1 MAKPSS
7 SNSRK
12 DSVVGVESDHENFF
26 TSDRRP
32 VTSFSPYCSGFSKVA
47 FGQGSVEYYVL
58 SCLLARYPK
67 LENLQAFSKFA
78 PRIELPEVYA
88 GVGHTL
94 IHFLFTGR
102 YQTLRSSEAPNED
115 EDNVE
120 YGRALMTYAAAR
132 AYDLNDLA
140 SLAQGKAQSHG
151 DALKTS
157 SALDRIKDVFSAGLP
172 NDKWFDAHLNE
183 KLGAFFREPDE
194 IFDIRDLVSGVG
206 EVPDYDKKL
215 VEILGQMVR
224 GSVRPHKDVEDVI
237 EEDAEATDVTEP
249 AEAEKQEWAE
259 PNTESDDCE
268 GGKGKHNAPESDH
281 GEPDYLR
288 NEKSIG
294 EEDPSAVSPEPP
306 APDGPVEEISVDPP
320 ENPPPISPPQLKS
333 PKTTLAH
340 GKNPLKMMN
349 GPCQLERA
357 RRRRI
362 RKRRYGNGNEI
373 ARMIVRHFLK
383 VTLVLLFRRRKY

>member
-1 MAKPSS
+1 MAKTSS

-12 DSVVGVESDHENFF
+12 DSVVGVESDHESFF

-32 VTSFSPYCSGFSKVA
+32 VTSPYCSGFSKVA
-47 FGQGSVEYYVL
+47 FGQGSVAYYVL

-67 LENLQAFSKFA
+67 LENLQAFSKFS

-94 IHFLFTGR
+94 VHFLFTGR

-115 EDNVE
+115 EDDVE

-140 SLAQGKAQSHG
+140 CLAQGKAQSHG
-151 DALKTS
+151 DALKIS
-157 SALDRIKDVFSAGLP
+157 SALDHIKAVVSAGLS
-172 NDKWFDAHLNE
+172 NDEWLDAHLNE

-194 IFDIRDLVSGVG
+194 LFDIQDLVSCVG
-206 EVPDYDKKL
+206 EALAFNKKL
-215 VEILGQMVR
+215 VEVLGQMVR
-224 GSVRPHKDVEDVI
+224 GIMRPHNDVEDVI
-237 EEDAEATDVTEP
+237 DEDAEATDVTEP
-249 AEAEKQEWAE
+249 AQAEKQEWAE

-320 ENPPPISPPQLKS
+320 ENREFTRNPPPAEEDACDGRGADASVEHSTPYRPAAIEVSENDLGAWQESTENDEWAMPTRKS
-333 PKTTLAH
+333 KKK
-340 GKNPLKMMN
+340 KNK
-349 GPCQLERA
+349 EKK
-357 RRRRI
+357 I
-362 RKRRYGNGNEI
+362 WEW
-373 ARMIVRHFLK
+373 
-383 VTLVLLFRRRKY
+383 